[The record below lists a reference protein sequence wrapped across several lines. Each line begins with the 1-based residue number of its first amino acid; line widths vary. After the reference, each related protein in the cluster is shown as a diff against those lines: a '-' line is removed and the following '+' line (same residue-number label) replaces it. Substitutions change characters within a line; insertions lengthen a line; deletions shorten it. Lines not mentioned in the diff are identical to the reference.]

1 MKTTIIADLG
11 GFLGTCLRF
20 LSEKLGA
27 LICHLSFPLGT
38 FMANMLGCLII
49 GLLYGYLD
57 KTGKLSKTQNAL
69 WITGFCGGFTTFS
82 SFSDEMVGMLKTGD
96 CAMFWFYLLV
106 SLFFGISMVA
116 LGASVNY
123 KNTANS

>member
-1 MKTTIIADLG
+1 MPPFISARHIHGKHVGMPYNRTPI
-11 GFLGTCLRF
+11 R
-20 LSEKLGA
+20 LSRQDRK
-27 LICHLSFPLGT
+27 I
-38 FMANMLGCLII
+38 
-49 GLLYGYLD
+49 
-57 KTGKLSKTQNAL
+57 KTQNAL